1 MVFVIIREGVKILGK
16 SLLKSLSVTLTQN
29 YMTED
34 EAFRILDIEHNSSQD
49 KIFKKYQKLY
59 NDNSPQNKGSE
70 YLQKMIYNAYK
81 ILSKNNKE

>member
-1 MVFVIIREGVKILGK
+1 MVFVIIREGVKVLGK
-16 SLLKSLSVTLTQN
+16 AFFKSLSVTLTQN

-34 EAFRILDIEHNSSQD
+34 EALRILDIEHNSSQD
-49 KIFKKYQKLY
+49 KIFKKYQKLF